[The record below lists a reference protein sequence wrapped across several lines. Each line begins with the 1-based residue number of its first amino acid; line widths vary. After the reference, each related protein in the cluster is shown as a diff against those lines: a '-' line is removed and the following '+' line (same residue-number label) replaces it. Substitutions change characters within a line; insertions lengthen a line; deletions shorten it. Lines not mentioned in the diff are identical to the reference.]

1 MRPASVSDYRELAR
15 RRLPRFLFDYI
26 DGGSYAE
33 VALKRNVEDLE
44 RIALRQR
51 VLRDVSKLK
60 LDITLF
66 GQPMAMPVILSPI
79 GMAGMYAKRG
89 EVQAARAAEAFG
101 LPFTLSTVSICPLEE
116 VAAGVKTP
124 PWFQLYMLR
133 DRGYMAELLKRAKA
147 IGSPVLVFTVDLP
160 LPGAR
165 YRDVRNGL
173 SGVSSPVDRMVRALT
188 TAAHLDWMLDVG
200 IGGKPHTFG
209 NVTAAMPE
217 AQGLAD
223 FQGWVGRNF
232 DPTITWADLQWVRDR
247 WDGPIVIKGVLDP
260 DDARTAV
267 EVGAQGIVVSNH
279 GGRQLDGV
287 LSGARALP
295 PIVEAVGDRLDVI
308 VDGGVRS
315 GLDVLKALALGAK
328 AVQIGRAWA
337 FALAAG
343 GQARVEAMLGTLRGE
358 LKVAMSLTGCTD
370 VAAADGGLLA
380 ETERVR
386 EVGAAAAFRQGSA
399 TST

>member
-33 VALKRNVEDLE
+33 VALRRNVEDLE

-60 LDITLF
+60 LDTTLF

-79 GMAGMYAKRG
+79 GMAGMYARRG
-89 EVQAARAAEAFG
+89 EVQAARAAETFG

-133 DRGYMAELLKRAKA
+133 DRGYMAELLARAKA
-147 IGSPVLVFTVDLP
+147 LGCPVLVFTVDLP

-173 SGVSSPVDRMVRALT
+173 SGLSTPLARMVRALT
-188 TAAHLDWMLDVG
+188 TASHLDWMRDVG
-200 IGGKPHTFG
+200 MGGRPHTFG
-209 NVTAAMPE
+209 NVVGAMPD

-232 DPTITWADLQWVRDR
+232 DPTITWADLEWVRDR

-260 DDARTAV
+260 EDARAAV

-295 PIVEAVGDRLDVI
+295 PIVDAVGDRLDVI
-308 VDGGVRS
+308 MDGGVRS
-315 GLDVLKALALGAK
+315 GLDVLKAMALGAK

-343 GQARVEAMLGTLRGE
+343 GQTRVEAMLATLRGE

-370 VAAADGGLLA
+370 VADADRSLLA
-380 ETERVR
+380 ETERV
-386 EVGAAAAFRQGSA
+386 G
-399 TST
+399 